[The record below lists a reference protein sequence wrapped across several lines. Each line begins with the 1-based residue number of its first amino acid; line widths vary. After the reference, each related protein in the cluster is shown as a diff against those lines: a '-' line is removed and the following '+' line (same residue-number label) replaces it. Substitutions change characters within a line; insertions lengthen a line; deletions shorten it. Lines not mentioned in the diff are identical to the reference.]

1 MEIQEYIPID
11 IFCRQH
17 GVDITFI
24 SSLEEYGLIE
34 LVKINEA
41 DCLTCNQLVEVEKFV
56 RLNADLEINL
66 EGIDVITHLLNRVKE
81 MQDEMQQLKNK
92 LRLYE
97 VSNLQN
103 K

>member
-17 GVDITFI
+17 GVDSSFI
-24 SSLEEYGLIE
+24 SSLEEFGLIE

-41 DCLTCNQLVEVEKFV
+41 DCLTCNQLGEAEKFV
-56 RLNADLEINL
+56 RLYADLEINM
-66 EGIDVITHLLNRVKE
+66 EGIDVITHLLHRVKE
-81 MQDEMQQLKNK
+81 MQAEMQELQNK

-97 VSNLQN
+97 MYG
-103 K
+103 